1 MKISI
6 AGKIITF
13 VSAVVVLSCTA
24 VLLTTMRLLEP
35 PLDAS
40 IEGMTQLAKVA
51 TDSAYNANSEKFLK
65 ESKLIAQN
73 PALIEAVMQ
82 NNHEVAAAIGKEFME
97 MAGAEFITI
106 TDEKGVV
113 VARGHSEKFGD
124 DVNSQETVR
133 AGIQGKSV
141 VGIVSGTEVPF
152 SLRAGAPLMHAGKVV
167 GTIGIG
173 ISLTSESY
181 VDKLKKD
188 TGLESTIFKGNVRA
202 MTTLI
207 NDGKRVIGT
216 QLQNASVT
224 DAVLK
229 RGETVSGRLDLLG
242 KPFSVVYW
250 PILNMEGKPVGMW
263 FTGQPLDHVVQV
275 RQEALRN
282 ALFATAGITIF
293 FALIAFAMGKLLA
306 SPIKRITAYAETT
319 AEGDLNASLT
329 VRSQDET
336 GRLAT
341 ALATMVET
349 LKKRIAEAG
358 EQSELAKQET
368 AKAQEAMSMAEE
380 ARARAEN
387 AKREGMLVAAEQL
400 EGVVNVVN
408 SVTAELSAQIETS
421 EHGAREQASR
431 MTETT
436 NSMDQMNSTVADV
449 AKNASTA
456 SELSVST
463 RQKADA
469 GAQIVSHVVDSIRK
483 VEEQSLK
490 LKNDI
495 QVLSEQSLSIN
506 QIMGVISDIADQ
518 TNLLAL
524 NAAIEAARAG
534 EAGRGFAVVADEVRK
549 LAEKTMTS
557 THDVGNVITAIQQST
572 DKSVKQVEEAVQII
586 GEATELAG
594 KSGEALQ
601 QIVDMADSTADQVRI
616 IATASEE
623 QSASSEEINNSIIQV
638 NSIAEVTSQAMNKA
652 TNAVAELSEQTQ
664 KLTELIEN
672 MKRG

>member
-82 NNHEVAAAIGKEFME
+82 NNHEAAAAIGKEFME

-293 FALIAFAMGKLLA
+293 FALIAFAMGRLLA

>member
-1 MKISI
+1 MKLSI

-13 VSAVVVLSCTA
+13 VSIVVVLSCTA
-24 VLLTTMRLLEP
+24 VLLTTMHFLEP
-35 PLDAS
+35 PLNAS

-51 TDSAYNANSEKFLK
+51 MDSAYNANREKFLK
-65 ESKLIAQN
+65 AAELIAQN
-73 PALIEAVMQ
+73 PALIEAVVEHDH
-82 NNHEVAAAIGKEFME
+82 NTAAAIGKELMK
-97 MAGAEFITI
+97 MAGSEFITI
-106 TDEKGVV
+106 TDEKGMV
-113 VARGHSEKFGD
+113 VARGHSDKYGD
-124 DVNSQETVR
+124 DVNNQETVI
-133 AGIQGKSV
+133 AGRQGKSAA
-141 VGIVSGTEVPF
+141 GIVSGTEVPF
-152 SLRAGAPLMHAGKVV
+152 SLRAGAALMRDGKVV

-181 VDKLKKD
+181 VDKLKKN
-188 TGLESTIFKGNVRA
+188 TGLESTIFKGDVRA
-202 MTTLI
+202 MTTLVK
-207 NDGKRVIGT
+207 DGKRIIGT
-216 QLQNASVT
+216 QLQNTAVSE
-224 DAVLK
+224 AVLQ

-263 FTGQPLDHVVQV
+263 FTGQPLDHVIQVQH
-275 RQEALRN
+275 EALHN
-282 ALFATAGITIF
+282 ALLATAGITLL
-293 FALIAFAMGKLLA
+293 FALIAFAMGRLLA
-306 SPIKRITAYAETT
+306 SPVKRITAYAETV
-319 AEGDLNASLT
+319 AGGDLNAELS

-341 ALATMVET
+341 ALGTMVNT
-349 LKKRIAEAG
+349 LKTRIAEAG

-380 ARARAEN
+380 ARTRAEN

-400 EGVVNVVN
+400 ESVVSVV
-408 SVTAELSAQIETS
+408 STVAADLSAQIETS
-421 EHGAREQASR
+421 ERGAAEQASR
-431 MTETT
+431 MTVTT
-436 NSMDQMNSTVADV
+436 TSMEQMNSTVAEV

-456 SELSVST
+456 SEISAST

-469 GAQIVSHVVDSIRK
+469 GAQIVSHVVDSIRR

-490 LKNDI
+490 LKDDI
-495 QVLSEQSLSIN
+495 QVLSEQSKSID
-506 QIMGVISDIADQ
+506 QIMSVISDIADQ

-549 LAEKTMTS
+549 LAEKTMES
-557 THDVGNVITAIQQST
+557 THDVGNVISAIQQST
-572 DKSVKQVEEAVQII
+572 SKSVAQVEEAVQII
-586 GEATELAG
+586 GEATELAE

-638 NSIAEVTSQAMNKA
+638 NSIAEETSQAMNKA
-652 TNAVAELSEQTQ
+652 TNAVAELAEQTQ
-664 KLTELIEN
+664 KLTDLIEN

>member
-1 MKISI
+1 MKLSI

-13 VSAVVVLSCTA
+13 VGVVVVLSCTA

-65 ESKLIAQN
+65 EAKLIAQN
-73 PALIEAVMQ
+73 PVLIESVRQ
-82 NNHEVAAAIGKEFME
+82 NNHTAAAAIGKELME
-97 MAGAEFITI
+97 MAGSEFITI
-106 TDEKGVV
+106 TDEKGMV

-124 DVNSQETVR
+124 DVNNQETVS

-152 SLRAGAPLMHAGKVV
+152 SLRAGAPLMHEGKIV

-173 ISLTSESY
+173 ISLTSETY

-188 TGLESTIFKGNVRA
+188 TGLESTVFKGDVRA
-202 MTTLI
+202 MTTLVK
-207 NDGKRVIGT
+207 DGKRVIGT
-216 QLQNASVT
+216 KLQNTAVS
-224 DAVLK
+224 DAVLL

-282 ALFATAGITIF
+282 ALFATAGITLF
-293 FALIAFAMGKLLA
+293 FALIAFAMGRLLA
-306 SPIKRITAYAETT
+306 SPVKRITAYAETV

-329 VRSQDET
+329 VRSKDET

-341 ALATMVET
+341 ALATMVKN
-349 LKKRIAEAG
+349 LKNRIAEAG

-380 ARARAEN
+380 ARSRAEN

-400 EGVVNVVN
+400 EGVVSVV
-408 SVTAELSAQIETS
+408 SAVTAELSAQIETS

-456 SELSVST
+456 AELSVST

-469 GAQIVSHVVDSIRK
+469 GAQIVSHVVNSIHR

-495 QVLSEQSLSIN
+495 QVLSEQSQSID

-549 LAEKTMTS
+549 LAEKTMSS
-557 THDVGNVITAIQQST
+557 TQDVGNVISAIQQST

-638 NSIAEVTSQAMNKA
+638 NSIAEETSHAMNKA
-652 TNAVAELSEQTQ
+652 TNAVAELAEQTQ

-672 MKRG
+672 MKRS